1 MLKTFKKYTGNFKI
15 DTFNNLPLNYKIGLM
30 IYMYEGEPVEWSII
44 YKIDWVK
51 DLDKIQILINDY
63 SAVYGKRKFKYGL
76 YPTNKLIKKVTDCLG
91 ENDWDEYHNSY
102 MSSNKTNY
110 TDTIYPILVNTK
122 NDEFIEDGWHRFH
135 YYISRKYE
143 SIPVI
148 YL

>member
-44 YKIDWVK
+44 DKIDWVK

-91 ENDWDEYHNSY
+91 ENVWDE
-102 MSSNKTNY
+102 
-110 TDTIYPILVNTK
+110 
-122 NDEFIEDGWHRFH
+122 
-135 YYISRKYE
+135 
-143 SIPVI
+143 
-148 YL
+148 